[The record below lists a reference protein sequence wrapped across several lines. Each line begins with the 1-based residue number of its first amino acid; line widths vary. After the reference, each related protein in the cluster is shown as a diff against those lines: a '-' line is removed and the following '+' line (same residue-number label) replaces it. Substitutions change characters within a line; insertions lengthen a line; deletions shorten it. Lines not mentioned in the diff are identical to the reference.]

1 MLAVGF
7 EPTRANT
14 DGLKPSPLDHSGTLA
29 YVKTFQKFKKLKYKK
44 VAYILFKFN
53 NVSPPAGL
61 EPTTPRLTAVCS
73 TNWAIEEY
81 FKKLLPGFEP
91 GLMESKSTVITTTL

>member
-29 YVKTFQKFKKLKYKK
+29 EIKRFQKFKKLKYKK

-53 NVSPPAGL
+53 NVSPPLGV
-61 EPTTPRLTAVCS
+61 EPRTLRLTAARS
-73 TNWAIEEY
+73 NQLSYRGI
-81 FKKLLPGFEP
+81 F
-91 GLMESKSTVITTTL
+91 